1 MTGGSERSPSEN
13 EKRRPGQEAANLENT
28 DSNRSEYKSQDPK
41 WEPVF
46 FRVTL
51 KNGSRACRSGSSC
64 RSWAIHYRPRGWYV
78 VTHLP
83 TGCRLTEF
91 GGLAVARR
99 WCETI
104 DTFADWS
111 GGNPAA

>member
-51 KNGSRACRSGSSC
+51 KNGSRACRSGSRGVPG
-64 RSWAIHYRPRGWYV
+64 RSIIV
-78 VTHLP
+78 
-83 TGCRLTEF
+83 
-91 GGLAVARR
+91 
-99 WCETI
+99 
-104 DTFADWS
+104 
-111 GGNPAA
+111 PAAGTW

>member
-1 MTGGSERSPSEN
+1 MTGRPERGPPPNERSG
-13 EKRRPGQEAANLENT
+13 PGQDRPLQST
-28 DSNRSEYKSQDPK
+28 DSNSPEYKSQDPK

-51 KNGSRACRSGSSC
+51 KNGSRACRNGSSW
-64 RSWAIHYRPRGWYV
+64 RTWAIHRRSGGWHV

-91 GGLAVARR
+91 RGLAVARR
-99 WCETI
+99 WCEAI
-104 DTFADWS
+104 DSFAD
-111 GGNPAA
+111 